1 MKETPKELKIHLN
14 LKVGVMSTHGFLG
27 DDDRHFHE
35 IIEEDE
41 SILTRLGVTT
51 EEIADRLQYFTDE
64 AFESYDGPITI
75 GGKYEVHY
83 ESFRGKMPCPFDHV
97 EQPDGGHREPG
108 QAHCREDRDLGA
120 GGAGIIPAFKAI
132 AVLIKVKLGKRINN
146 IIHVITS
153 K

>member
-1 MKETPKELKIHLN
+1 MKETPKEMKIHLN
-14 LKVGVMSTHGFLG
+14 LKAGVMSTHGFLG

-64 AFESYDGPITI
+64 AFESYDGPIII

-83 ESFRGKMPCPFDHV
+83 ESFRGKMPCPFDHPGV
-97 EQPDGGHREPG
+97 YRKGSVTLKNLENNIEICWTPLNIHMIKEHCFFEGTGSAHRLEP
-108 QAHCREDRDLGA
+108 ETV
-120 GGAGIIPAFKAI
+120 IKAI
-132 AVLIKVKLGKRINN
+132 F
-146 IIHVITS
+146 
-153 K
+153 